1 VWYNIYVIKRAELTK
16 RRKKENTMTNR
27 ELYNAIINNNI
38 TADVVAKAREEI
50 AKLDARNLAK
60 ADKPNKKQV
69 ENEPIAK
76 AIVEYLTDKGEVL
89 GVDIATALN
98 LTTNKVN
105 GVAGNLCKE
114 GVLVKGKQKVK
125 GKGEMTTYAL
135 APTNEGEGEGE
146 SVED

>member
-16 RRKKENTMTNR
+16 RRKKEITMTNR
-27 ELYNAIINNNI
+27 ELYNAIINGNI
-38 TADVVAKAREEI
+38 TAEVVAKAREEI

-60 ADKPNKKQV
+60 ADKPNRRQV

-89 GVDIATALN
+89 GTDIATALN
-98 LTTNKVN
+98 LTTNKLN
-105 GVAGNLCKE
+105 GVAGNLWKE
-114 GVLVKGKQKVK
+114 GVLVKGKTKVK

-135 APTNEGEGEGE
+135 APTEATADEVAEE
-146 SVED
+146 

>member
-1 VWYNIYVIKRAELTK
+1 MTQREFLNKVIAIPNIAEDIKTEAEA
-16 RRKKENTMTNR
+16 M
-27 ELYNAIINNNI
+27 
-38 TADVVAKAREEI
+38 I
-50 AKLDARNLAK
+50 AKLDTKNEQRKGKQTK
-60 ADKPNKKQV
+60 AQK

-105 GVAGNLCKE
+105 GVAGNLWKE
-114 GVLVKGKQKVK
+114 GVLIKGKTKVK

-135 APTNEGEGEGE
+135 APTEDEGEEIA
-146 SVED
+146 EDTATAEE

>member
-1 VWYNIYVIKRAELTK
+1 
-16 RRKKENTMTNR
+16 MTNR
-27 ELYNAIINNNI
+27 ELYNAIINGNI

-76 AIVEYLTDKGEVL
+76 AIIEYLTDKGEVL

-98 LTTNKVN
+98 LTTNKTN
-105 GVAGNLCKE
+105 GVAGNLVKE
-114 GVLVKGKQKVK
+114 GVLVKGKAKVK

-135 APTNEGEGEGE
+135 APTDEGEGEGE
-146 SVED
+146 SAED

>member
-1 VWYNIYVIKRAELTK
+1 
-16 RRKKENTMTNR
+16 MTNR
-27 ELYNAIINNNI
+27 ELYNAIINGTI

-60 ADKPNKKQV
+60 AEKPNKKQT

-89 GVDIATALN
+89 GTDIATALN
-98 LTTNKVN
+98 LTTNKLN
-105 GVAGNLCKE
+105 GVAGNLWKE

-135 APTNEGEGEGE
+135 APTDEGEGE
-146 SVED
+146 VAED

>member
-1 VWYNIYVIKRAELTK
+1 
-16 RRKKENTMTNR
+16 MR
-27 ELYNAIINNNI
+27 EYYNAVKALPNLP
-38 TADVVAKAREEI
+38 TALAEETDKAL
-50 AKLDARNLAK
+50 AKLDARNAAK
-60 ADKPNKKQV
+60 NAKPTKTQV

-105 GVAGNLCKE
+105 GVAGTLWKE
-114 GVLVKGKQKVK
+114 GVLVKGKTKVK

-135 APTNEGEGEGE
+135 APTEETADEVAE
-146 SVED
+146 E

>member
-1 VWYNIYVIKRAELTK
+1 
-16 RRKKENTMTNR
+16 MTNR

-60 ADKPNKKQV
+60 AEKPNKKQT

-89 GVDIATALN
+89 GTDIAAALN
-98 LTTNKVN
+98 LTTNKLN
-105 GVAGNLCKE
+105 GVAGNLWKE
-114 GVLVKGKQKVK
+114 GVLVKGKAKVK

-135 APTNEGEGEGE
+135 APTDEGEGEGE

>member
-1 VWYNIYVIKRAELTK
+1 LWYNIYVIKRAELTK
-16 RRKKENTMTNR
+16 RRKKEITMTNR
-27 ELYNAIINNNI
+27 ELYNAIINNTI

-60 ADKPNKKQV
+60 AEKPNKKQT

-89 GVDIATALN
+89 GVDLATALN
-98 LTTNKVN
+98 LSTNKLN
-105 GVAGNLCKE
+105 GVAGNLWKE
-114 GVLVKGKQKVK
+114 GVLVKGKAKVK

-135 APTNEGEGEGE
+135 APTDEGEGE
-146 SVED
+146 SESVED